1 MFSPLARNNDPRG
14 GGTRE
19 ATGAGRRPLRRE
31 SSWRDL
37 RVTQLSR
44 AERRRRARAATST
57 PQASAEPVV
66 SRATPGTRPPAAAR
80 RRPQPAIW
88 WGLGGAALLV
98 IAGIAWWALSGHTR
112 AQAVPNAGDHLAY
125 EGNSHVPPGTVINYR
140 DHPPASGNH
149 YPTPA
154 PARVYPEGL
163 QPGYWVH
170 SLEHGYIVLAY
181 RPPASP
187 EMLQQFDEMMRNFP
201 HSKYGFVK
209 MIIVPYPDMPHPYA
223 ALAWTY
229 RLWLDGFDRQKILD
243 FYRAHVDRGPEDI
256 P

>member
-1 MFSPLARNNDPRG
+1 M
-14 GGTRE
+14 
-19 ATGAGRRPLRRE
+19 
-31 SSWRDL
+31 
-37 RVTQLSR
+37 TQLSR
-44 AERRRRARAATST
+44 AERRRKARATAST
-57 PQASAEPVV
+57 PQASAETVV
-66 SRATPGTRPPAAAR
+66 SRATPAAGPPVVAR
-80 RRPQPAIW
+80 RRPHPALW
-88 WGLGGAALLV
+88 WGLGAAALLI
-98 IAGIAWWALSGHTR
+98 IAGIAWWALSTR
-112 AQAVPNAGDHLAY
+112 TPAQAVLNAGDHLAY
-125 EGNSHVPPGTVINYR
+125 EGNAHVAPGTVINYH

-154 PARVYPEGL
+154 PAGVYPEGL

-187 EMLQQFDEMMRNFP
+187 EMLRQFDEMMHNFP
-201 HSKYGFVK
+201 KSKYGFVK
-209 MIIVPYPDMPHPYA
+209 MVIVPYPDMPHPYA

-229 RLWLDGFDRQKILD
+229 RLWLDEFDRQKILD

>member
-1 MFSPLARNNDPRG
+1 
-14 GGTRE
+14 
-19 ATGAGRRPLRRE
+19 
-31 SSWRDL
+31 
-37 RVTQLSR
+37 
-44 AERRRRARAATST
+44 
-57 PQASAEPVV
+57 
-66 SRATPGTRPPAAAR
+66 
-80 RRPQPAIW
+80 
-88 WGLGGAALLV
+88 
-98 IAGIAWWALSGHTR
+98 
-112 AQAVPNAGDHLAY
+112 VPNAGDHLAY

-209 MIIVPYPDMPHPYA
+209 MVIVPYPDMPHPYA